1 MVRRQAA
8 VAKPVHVF
16 ELWTR
21 ACVFAPIHQK
31 QLALAQAP
39 EAVAASRI
47 RAFGNH
53 FQAFLLPASPAF
65 AESTAS

>member
-21 ACVFAPIHQK
+21 VFAPIHQK